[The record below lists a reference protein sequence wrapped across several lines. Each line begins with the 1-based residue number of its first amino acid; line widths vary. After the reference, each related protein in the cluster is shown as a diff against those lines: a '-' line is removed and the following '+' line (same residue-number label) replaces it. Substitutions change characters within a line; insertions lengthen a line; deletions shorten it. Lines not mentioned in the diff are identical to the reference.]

1 MDIVKDTNIEPHPD
15 DWRDLER
22 RAQSHRRW
30 YYGRQP
36 KPIAD
41 VIAQVVQKRGYAQ
54 VRAAGQWNEAWREAA
69 GEAFAAVTEVGQ
81 LRRGVLEVTVA
92 SSLVMQELTFEKERI
107 LDHLQTA
114 RPDAG
119 IKQLRFRVGNIG

>member
-1 MDIVKDTNIEPHPD
+1 MNDSTEPHPD

-22 RAQSHRRW
+22 RSQSHRRW
-30 YYGRQP
+30 FYGRQP
-36 KPIAD
+36 KAIAD
-41 VIAQVVQKRGYAQ
+41 VIAQVVQKRGYAT
-54 VRAAGQWNEAWREAA
+54 VRTAGQWNEAWREAA

-92 SSLVMQELTFEKERI
+92 NSLVMQELTFEKERI
-107 LDHLQTA
+107 LNHLQTT

-119 IKQLRFRVGNIG
+119 VKQLRFRVGQIG

>member
-1 MDIVKDTNIEPHPD
+1 MTDPQIEPHPD
-15 DWRDLER
+15 DWADLQR

-30 YYGRQP
+30 FYGRQP

-41 VIAQVVQKRGYAQ
+41 LIAQVVQKRGYAQ
-54 VRAAGQWNEAWREAA
+54 VRAAGQWNDAWRDAA
-69 GEAFAAVTEVGQ
+69 GEQFAAVTEVGP

-92 SSLVMQELTFEKERI
+92 NSLVMQELSFEKERI
-107 LDHLQTA
+107 LEHLKTA

-119 IKQLRFRVGNIG
+119 IKQLRFRVGRIG

>member
-1 MDIVKDTNIEPHPD
+1 MNDSTEPHPD
-15 DWRDLER
+15 DWRELER
-22 RAQSHRRW
+22 RSQAHRRW

-36 KPIAD
+36 KPVAD

-54 VRAAGQWNEAWREAA
+54 VRAAGQWNEAWRVAA
-69 GEAFAAVTEVGQ
+69 GEQFTAVTEVGQ
-81 LRRGVLEVTVA
+81 LRRGVLEVIVA

-107 LDHLQTA
+107 LHHLQTA
-114 RPDAG
+114 QPDAG

>member
-1 MDIVKDTNIEPHPD
+1 MNDSTEPHPD
-15 DWRDLER
+15 DWQDLER

-36 KPIAD
+36 KPVAE

-54 VRAAGQWNEAWREAA
+54 VRAAGQWNEAWAAAA
-69 GEAFAAVTEVGQ
+69 GEQFAAVTEVGQ
-81 LRRGVLEVTVA
+81 LRRGALEVTVA
-92 SSLVMQELTFEKERI
+92 NSLVMQELTFEKERI
-107 LDHLQTA
+107 LVHLQTV

-119 IKQLRFRVGNIG
+119 IKQLRFRVGRIG